1 VLCSGEFAIRS
12 DKKSPPVIRKVK
24 SVGMIA
30 GGTGMTVHVTSRCR
44 ISNAE
49 DLVPAALYVYKKH
62 VVGQRKVNVR

>member
-30 GGTGMTVHVTSRCR
+30 GGTGMTVHVASDVVFLML
-44 ISNAE
+44 S
-49 DLVPAALYVYKKH
+49 LYV
-62 VVGQRKVNVR
+62 VRQWGSIVGGA